1 MGRAGECEK
10 QSSHSRRTEPGG
22 LARDP
27 QAEVTGET
35 WERHSGRFWKDFCF
49 HPRWRNGARCTF
61 PSEMIGKPD
70 NTYTAR
76 VPQILDIR
84 HRWGADEMGP
94 MAIPDRVPEEE
105 RCAERTPE
113 SAEGLP

>member
-1 MGRAGECEK
+1 M
-10 QSSHSRRTEPGG
+10 
-22 LARDP
+22 
-27 QAEVTGET
+27 TGET

-49 HPRWRNGARCTF
+49 HPRWRNGARHTF

>member
-1 MGRAGECEK
+1 
-10 QSSHSRRTEPGG
+10 
-22 LARDP
+22 
-27 QAEVTGET
+27 
-35 WERHSGRFWKDFCF
+35 
-49 HPRWRNGARCTF
+49 
-61 PSEMIGKPD
+61 MIGKPD

-113 SAEGLP
+113 TAEGLP